1 MSPEYF
7 WNQGNIFSKWRIV
20 LLFMLLPRKSVSRD
34 EKTLQLHQ
42 LVVCPPQGQLTANTQ
57 YINIYFP
64 GWRYGRTAISQTQER
79 IKLTRF
85 DQVQASVSGSRM
97 QPPWSYEQLTRED
110 LQKIPYSLLRKRR
123 RQHRIKLCCLVE
135 LPIKDQEEELIYSHL
150 YKPRFTNMQRRWL
163 KMMGPHRIRC
173 CALWARVA
181 NECFFRE
188 PTATQSSAS
197 ESSRRSPTKR
207 WGGAVCWT
215 DLRATRPEFPL
226 PPRGTGK

>member
-1 MSPEYF
+1 MKIWTHGNLTNAGAYKTYSF
-7 WNQGNIFSKWRIV
+7 WSSSSKCIWKSDAATVKLWTADARRSAKNSV
-20 LLFMLLPRKSVSRD
+20 LA
-34 EKTLQLHQ
+34 T
-42 LVVCPPQGQLTANTQ
+42 
-57 YINIYFP
+57 
-64 GWRYGRTAISQTQER
+64 W
-79 IKLTRF
+79 
-85 DQVQASVSGSRM
+85 
-97 QPPWSYEQLTRED
+97 
-110 LQKIPYSLLRKRR
+110 KRR